1 MLQAVTEASDD
12 AIVQLDGDGR
22 VRSWNRSAER
32 IFGFPEAEILGQP
45 VLGLV
50 PEHVQGPVA
59 DLLAAVAAGD
69 PVDHLET
76 EAERRDG
83 MPVAVSITAQPVE
96 GHAAVLVVR
105 EVTEQRLAQATLA
118 EVERRLQ
125 RGRAPLGERQLAV
138 GPAHRLGPVERR
150 APPDPRSGPARLRGH
165 DRGAPGLHPPRR
177 PGRGPGGLRPR
188 PRVGAS
194 LRSGVP
200 GGPPRRRRA
209 ARLHAG
215 RARHRVGGR
224 RDRPPRRRP
233 GGRRR

>member
-12 AIVQLDGDGR
+12 AIIQLDGDGR

-50 PEHVQGPVA
+50 PEHVQGPVV

-118 EVERRLQ
+118 EVERRLSEAEHLSGTGSWLWDRRTDSVQ
-125 RGRAPLGERQLAV
+125 WSDEHHRIHGRDPLAFEGTIEAHLACIHPDDRDEVRGC
-138 GPAHRLGPVERR
+138 
-150 APPDPRSGPARLRGH
+150 
-165 DRGAPGLHPPRR
+165 
-177 PGRGPGGLRPR
+177 LRPR
-188 PRVGAS
+188 PRVGAP

-209 ARLHAG
+209 ARLHAC
-215 RARHRVGGR
+215 RARHRLGGR
-224 RDRPPRRRP
+224 RDRPPRGRP
-233 GGRRR
+233 RGR